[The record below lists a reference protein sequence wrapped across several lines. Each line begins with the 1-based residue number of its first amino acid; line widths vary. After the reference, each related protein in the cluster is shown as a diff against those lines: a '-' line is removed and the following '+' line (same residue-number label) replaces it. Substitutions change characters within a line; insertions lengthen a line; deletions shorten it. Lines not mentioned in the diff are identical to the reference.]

1 MKPSPLPPNSTIGI
15 LGSGQLGRLLTLAA
29 HQLGYRVYIFSPE
42 RGSPAGQVADLEI
55 VAAYHNL
62 EAVRQF
68 ASRVDV
74 VTYEFENVPAK
85 TAEVAAQ
92 QTPLFPGGWVL
103 HTTQNRLREKW
114 FLEQHNL
121 PTVPFVAIHS
131 LADLQAA
138 VSWLG
143 FPVVLKTAESGYD
156 GKGQYFIRQADEVE
170 PAYAAI
176 GQQDAVLELFLD
188 FDRELS
194 VVAVRGQDGRI
205 EHFGVIQNS
214 HHQHILD
221 ISLAP
226 APILDEVRGEAVA
239 LARRTL
245 TALDVVGVC
254 CVEMFLSKEGQL
266 FINEVAPR
274 VHNSGHLT
282 LEACAVSQFEQH
294 IRAICG
300 LPLSEAV
307 YRSPAAMANLLGDL
321 WQAGEPNW
329 SVLHHIPG
337 LTVHRYGKREAR
349 PGRKMGHITAL
360 AETAELAAKQ
370 VKQARDLLQGKA

>member
-1 MKPSPLPPNSTIGI
+1 MKPPLPPNSTIGI

-29 HQLGYRVYIFSPE
+29 HRLGYRVFIFSPE

-55 VAAYHNL
+55 VAAYDNL

-74 VTYEFENVPAK
+74 VTYEFENVPTK

-103 HTTQNRLREKW
+103 HATQNRLREKR
-114 FLEQHNL
+114 FLEQNDL
-121 PTVPFVAIHS
+121 PTVPFVAIRS
-131 LADLQAA
+131 LTDLQAA

-156 GKGQYFIRQADEVE
+156 GKGQILIRQADEII
-170 PAYAAI
+170 PAYEAI
-176 GQQDAVLELFLD
+176 GQQEGILELFLD

-194 VVAVRGQDGRI
+194 LVAARGQDGRI

-226 APILDEVRGEAVA
+226 APISNEIYGQAVS

-245 TALDVVGVC
+245 ITLDVVGVC
-254 CVEMFLSKEGQL
+254 CVELFLSRDGQL

-282 LEACAVSQFEQH
+282 LEACSVSQFEQH

-300 LPLSEAV
+300 LPLGETV
-307 YRSPAAMANLLGDL
+307 YHSPAAMANLLGDL

-329 SVLHHIPG
+329 SVLQGIPG

-370 VKQARDLLQGKA
+370 VKRARELLRGKT